1 MPSLTLRSERGTEL
15 CLDHPILMG
24 ILNVTPDSFSDGG
37 HLVTTAA
44 ALHRARE
51 LLDAGAG
58 ILDIGGESTRPGAPS
73 VDEATELSRV
83 IPTIEA
89 LVREGIDVPISIDTQ
104 KPLVARAALEAGAD
118 IINDVSAFA
127 ADGMAAVAAQSGA
140 LVVLMHM
147 RGNPKTMQAGPIH
160 YDDATAEVA
169 DYLRERI
176 AFASAAGVSPQ
187 RIITDPGIGFGKE
200 LEHNLS
206 LTKHLGALTEL
217 GCPVL
222 FGPSRKRF
230 LGEITGRDVSDRDRA
245 TAAVCAAAVLAGA
258 SILRVHDVA
267 AVSDAVAIAHAIRT
281 AS

>member
-1 MPSLTLRSERGTEL
+1 
-15 CLDHPILMG
+15 MG

-37 HLVTTAA
+37 VLETTAA
-44 ALHRARE
+44 ALQRAQALVE
-51 LLDAGAG
+51 AGAG
-58 ILDIGGESTRPGAPS
+58 ILDIGGESTRPGAPP

-89 LVREGIDVPISIDTQ
+89 LVREGFDVPISIDTQ
-104 KPLVARAALEAGAD
+104 KPLVAQAAIEAGAD
-118 IINDVSAFA
+118 IINDVSAFR
-127 ADGMAAVAAQSGA
+127 ADGMAAVAAQSGS

-147 RGNPKTMQAGPIH
+147 RGQPKTMQAKPIH

-176 AFASAAGVSPQ
+176 AFACAAGVSRE
-187 RIITDPGIGFGKE
+187 RIITHPGIGFGKD

-206 LTKHLGALTEL
+206 LTKHLSALTDL

-230 LGEITGRDVSDRDRA
+230 LGEITGRDVNDRDRA

-258 SILRVHDVA
+258 SILRVHDVG
-267 AVSDAVAIAHAIRT
+267 AVSDAVAVAHAIRT
-281 AS
+281 AN

>member
-15 CLDHPILMG
+15 CLDRPILMG

-37 HLVTTAA
+37 HLATAAA

-51 LLDAGAG
+51 LLEAGAG

-89 LVREGIDVPISIDTQ
+89 LVREGVDVPISIDTQ
-104 KPLVARAALEAGAD
+104 KPQVAKAALEAGAD
-118 IINDVSAFA
+118 IINDISAFG

-140 LVVLMHM
+140 IVVLMHM
-147 RGNPKTMQAGPIH
+147 RGKPKTMQARPIH

-176 AFASAAGVSPQ
+176 AFASAAGVSSG